1 MIFLT
6 LGTHEPF
13 DRLVRAVDA
22 WCAATGRGAEVFG
35 QITDHPG
42 YEPKSFDWVATL
54 PPEAY
59 RARCQQAAFIVAHA
73 GMGSIITA
81 MTYRKPIVI
90 MPRRADL
97 GEQRNDH
104 QRATAERFAPRPGVF
119 LAEDEAALPGVLDRL
134 TAAEASAP
142 QATVGPFAEPRLT
155 QALRQMIFAGRV

>member
-13 DRLVRAVDA
+13 DRLVRAVDD
-22 WCAATGRGAEVFG
+22 WCRSTGRGAEVFG

-42 YEPKSFDWVATL
+42 YEPKAFKWVATL
-54 PPEAY
+54 PPQEY
-59 RARCQQAAFIVAHA
+59 RARCREAALIIAHA

-81 MTYRKPIVI
+81 MTYHKPIVI

-104 QRATAERFAPRPGVF
+104 QLATAERFGPRPGVF
-119 LAEDEAALPGVLDRL
+119 VAADETALPALLNSLLAE
-134 TAAEASAP
+134 AAEAGS
-142 QATVGPFAEPRLT
+142 ATVSPFAEPRLT
-155 QALRQMIFAGRV
+155 DALRQMIFAKRR